1 MKEILMKMTTV
12 MKPHEVEREWVLIDA
27 EGKTF
32 GRILTEAAS
41 ILRGKHKPSFTPNV
55 DCGDYVVI
63 INAKKAV
70 FSGNKLDTK
79 EYFTH
84 SGYFGSTKSKKL
96 NEMLSR
102 NTEKLYKLA
111 VRGMLPKTTLG
122 RAMLKKL
129 KVYAGPEHPH
139 TAQINKG
146 A

>member
-1 MKEILMKMTTV
+1 MKLTSV
-12 MKPHEVEREWVLIDA
+12 MKPHEVKRDWILIDA

-32 GRILTEAAS
+32 GRILTDVATF
-41 ILRGKHKPSFTPNV
+41 LRGKHKPSFTPNV

-63 INAKKAV
+63 INAEKAK
-70 FSGNKLDTK
+70 FSGNKLSTK

-96 NEMLSR
+96 NEMLEK
-102 NTEKLYKLA
+102 NTEKLYRLA

-129 KVYAGPEHPH
+129 KVYVGPEHPH
-139 TAQINKG
+139 TAQIKKE

>member
-1 MKEILMKMTTV
+1 MKLTSVT
-12 MKPHEVEREWVLIDA
+12 KPHEVERDWILIDA
-27 EGKTF
+27 DGKTY
-32 GRILTEAAS
+32 GRILTDVATF
-41 ILRGKHKPSFTPNV
+41 LRGKHKPSFTPNV

-63 INAKKAV
+63 INAEKAK
-70 FSGNKLDTK
+70 FTGNKLSTK

-96 NEMLSR
+96 DDMFENH
-102 NTEKLYKLA
+102 TEKLYKLS

-122 RAMLKKL
+122 KAMLKKL
-129 KVYAGPEHPH
+129 KVYTGSEHPH

>member
-1 MKEILMKMTTV
+1 
-12 MKPHEVEREWVLIDA
+12 MKPHEVERDWVLIDA

-63 INAKKAV
+63 INAEKAV
-70 FSGNKLDTK
+70 FSGNKLNSK
-79 EYFTH
+79 EYFTY

-96 NEMLSR
+96 DEMLSD

-139 TAQINKG
+139 TAQISKG

>member
-1 MKEILMKMTTV
+1 MKLTSV
-12 MKPHEVEREWVLIDA
+12 LKPHEVQRDWVLIDA

-32 GRILTEAAS
+32 GRILTEVAA

-63 INAKKAV
+63 INAKKAKFTGV
-70 FSGNKLDTK
+70 KLDDK
-79 EYFTH
+79 EYFTY

-96 NEMLSR
+96 SDMLD
-102 NTEKLYKLA
+102 NHTEKLYKLA

-129 KVYAGPEHPH
+129 KVYAGSEHPH

-146 A
+146 N

>member
-1 MKEILMKMTTV
+1 MKLTSV
-12 MKPHEVEREWVLIDA
+12 MKPHEVQRDWILIDA

-32 GRILTEAAS
+32 GRILTDVATY
-41 ILRGKHKPSFTPNV
+41 LRGKHKPSFTPNV

-63 INAKKAV
+63 INAEKAV
-70 FSGNKLDTK
+70 FSGNKLNTK

-96 NEMLSR
+96 DEMLED

-139 TAQINKG
+139 TAQINKD

>member
-1 MKEILMKMTTV
+1 MKLTSV
-12 MKPHEVEREWVLIDA
+12 MKPHEVQRDWILIDA
-27 EGKTF
+27 EGQTF
-32 GRILTEAAS
+32 GRILTQVATY
-41 ILRGKHKPSFTPNV
+41 LRGKHKPSFTPNV

-63 INAKKAV
+63 INAEKAK
-70 FSGNKLDTK
+70 FSGTKLDTK

-96 NEMLSR
+96 DDMLAN
-102 NTEKLYKLA
+102 NTEKLYRLA
-111 VRGMLPKTTLG
+111 VRGMLPKTKLG

>member
-1 MKEILMKMTTV
+1 MKLTSVI
-12 MKPHEVEREWVLIDA
+12 KPHEVQRDWILIDA

-32 GRILTEAAS
+32 GRILTQVATY
-41 ILRGKHKPSFTPNV
+41 LRGKHKPSFTPNV

-63 INAKKAV
+63 INAQKAK
-70 FSGNKLDTK
+70 FSGSKLNSK

-96 NEMLSR
+96 NEMLSK
-102 NTEKLYKLA
+102 NTEKLYRLA
-111 VRGMLPKTTLG
+111 VRGMLPKTKLG

-129 KVYAGPEHPH
+129 RVYVGAEHPH

>member
-1 MKEILMKMTTV
+1 MKMTAV
-12 MKPHEVEREWVLIDA
+12 LKPAEVQRDWVLIDA

-32 GRILTEAAS
+32 GRILTEVATL
-41 ILRGKHKPSFTPNV
+41 LRGKHKPSFTPNV

-63 INAKKAV
+63 INAKKAKFTGV
-70 FSGNKLDTK
+70 KLQDK

-96 NEMLSR
+96 DDMLE
-102 NTEKLYKLA
+102 NHTEKLYKLA

-122 RAMLKKL
+122 KAMLKKL
-129 KVYAGPEHPH
+129 KVYADAEHPH

>member
-1 MKEILMKMTTV
+1 MKLTSV
-12 MKPHEVEREWVLIDA
+12 MKPHEVQRDWILIDA

-32 GRILTEAAS
+32 GRILTEVATY
-41 ILRGKHKPSFTPNV
+41 LRGKHKPSFTPNV

-63 INAKKAV
+63 INAEKAK
-70 FSGNKLDTK
+70 FSGNKLSTK

-96 NEMLSR
+96 DEMLGEK
-102 NTEKLYKLA
+102 TEKLYKLA

-139 TAQINKG
+139 TAQINKE

>member
-1 MKEILMKMTTV
+1 MKLTSV
-12 MKPHEVEREWVLIDA
+12 MKPHEVQRDWILIDA

-32 GRILTEAAS
+32 GRILTQVATY
-41 ILRGKHKPSFTPNV
+41 LRGKHKPSFTPNV

-63 INAKKAV
+63 INAQKAK
-70 FSGNKLDTK
+70 FSGSKLNSK

-96 NEMLSR
+96 NEMLSK
-102 NTEKLYKLA
+102 NTEKLYRLA
-111 VRGMLPKTTLG
+111 VRGMLPKTKLG

-129 KVYAGPEHPH
+129 RVYAGDKHPH
-139 TAQINKG
+139 TAQIGKG

>member
-1 MKEILMKMTTV
+1 MKLTSV
-12 MKPHEVEREWVLIDA
+12 LKPAEVQRDWVLIDA

-32 GRILTEAAS
+32 GRILTEAAA

-63 INAKKAV
+63 INAEKAK
-70 FSGNKLDTK
+70 FTGTKIDNK

-96 NEMLSR
+96 GDMLEN

-122 RAMLKKL
+122 RTMLKKL
-129 KVYAGPEHPH
+129 KVYAGAEHPH
-139 TAQINKG
+139 TAQINKE

>member
-1 MKEILMKMTTV
+1 MKLTSV
-12 MKPHEVEREWVLIDA
+12 MKPHEVQRDWILIDA

-32 GRILTEAAS
+32 GRILTDVATY
-41 ILRGKHKPSFTPNV
+41 LRGKHKPSFTPNV

-63 INAKKAV
+63 INAEKAV
-70 FSGNKLDTK
+70 FSGNKLNTK
-79 EYFTH
+79 EYFTY

-96 NEMLSR
+96 DEMLED
-102 NTEKLYKLA
+102 NTEKLYRLA

-129 KVYAGPEHPH
+129 KVYAGAQHPH

>member
-1 MKEILMKMTTV
+1 MKMTSV
-12 MKPHEVEREWVLIDA
+12 AKPHEVKRDWILVDA

-32 GRILTEAAS
+32 GRILTEVATY
-41 ILRGKHKPSFTPNV
+41 LRGKHKPSFTPNV

-63 INAKKAV
+63 INAKKAK
-70 FSGNKLDTK
+70 FSGSKLSTK

-96 NEMLSR
+96 DEMLEKNS
-102 NTEKLYKLA
+102 EKLYKLA
-111 VRGMLPKTTLG
+111 VRGMLPKTKLG

-129 KVYAGPEHPH
+129 RVYPTSEHPH

-146 A
+146 ASE

>member
-1 MKEILMKMTTV
+1 MKMTKV
-12 MKPHEVEREWVLIDA
+12 VKPHEVQRDWVLIDA

-32 GRILTEAAS
+32 GRILTEVATL
-41 ILRGKHKPSFTPNV
+41 LRGKHKPSFTPNV

-70 FSGNKLDTK
+70 FTGANKLEAK

-96 NEMLSR
+96 GDMLE
-102 NTEKLYKLA
+102 NHTEKLYKLA

-129 KVYAGPEHPH
+129 KVYAGAEHPH
-139 TAQINKG
+139 TAQINKE

>member
-1 MKEILMKMTTV
+1 MKLTSV
-12 MKPHEVEREWVLIDA
+12 MKPHEVQRDWILIDA

-32 GRILTEAAS
+32 GRILTDVATF
-41 ILRGKHKPSFTPNV
+41 LRGKHKPSFTPNV

-63 INAKKAV
+63 INAEKAK
-70 FSGNKLDTK
+70 FTGSKLSTK

-96 NEMLSR
+96 DEMLEE
-102 NTEKLYKLA
+102 NTEKLYRLA

-122 RAMLKKL
+122 RAMIKKL
-129 KVYAGPEHPH
+129 KVYTGDQHPH
-139 TAQINKG
+139 TAQINKE

>member
-1 MKEILMKMTTV
+1 
-12 MKPHEVEREWVLIDA
+12 MKPHEVQRDWILIDA

-32 GRILTEAAS
+32 GRILTQVATY
-41 ILRGKHKPSFTPNV
+41 LRGKHKPSFTPNV

-63 INAKKAV
+63 INAEKAK
-70 FSGNKLDTK
+70 FSGTKLDTK

-96 NEMLSR
+96 DEMLEK
-102 NTEKLYKLA
+102 NTEKLYRLA
-111 VRGMLPKTTLG
+111 VRGMLPKTKLG

-129 KVYAGPEHPH
+129 KVYAGSQHPH